1 MSMRHADVYIGLGS
15 NLDGP
20 AAQVRAAVREIA
32 ALPAVRLRAASGLY
46 RSPPMGG
53 RDQPDYVNAAVRVDT
68 ELEPEALLDA
78 LQAIERR
85 HGRAAERGRWESR
98 PLDLDLLLWGA
109 LARAGERLTLPH
121 PGLHER
127 AFALGPL
134 LELDRALEVPGKGP
148 AARLLERCAWPEARR
163 EAPAWQLPEAMR
175 LVAVEGPPGCGK
187 TALCNRLAADFDGEL
202 LLEGASRNPFLDRPD
217 GGAGAGLAA
226 RLHVLTRRVQR
237 LGRLEQAD
245 LFRAHAFMDFTLAA
259 GDLEAQLAL
268 DGDEYDLWLSVHTRL
283 AAPLPRP
290 DLVVLL
296 QEAPAADDAQAAEF
310 AARAGALFRR
320 WPGAVLAVDAAR
332 ASPARDEDAY
342 LRLLL
347 ALGELEAGGRHFF
360 LDPAGGGGPTRL
372 EAAGMALH

>member
-32 ALPAVRLRAASGLY
+32 ALPEVRLRAASGLY

-53 RDQPDYVNAAVRVDT
+53 PAQPDYVNAAVRVDT
-68 ELEPEALLDA
+68 GLEPEELLDA

-85 HGRAAERGRWESR
+85 HGRAAARGHWEAR
-98 PLDLDLLLWGA
+98 PLDLDLLLWGTR
-109 LARAGERLTLPH
+109 ARADARLTLPH

-127 AFALGPL
+127 AFALAPL
-134 LELDRALEVPGKGP
+134 LELDRALEVPGRGP
-148 AARLLERCAWPEARR
+148 AAALLERCAWPEARR
-163 EAPAWQLPEAMR
+163 EAPAWQLPAAMR

-187 TALCNRLAADFDGEL
+187 TALCNRLAADFDGGL
-202 LLEGASRNPFLDRPD
+202 VLEGAPRNPFLGRA
-217 GGAGAGLAA
+217 GAGAGLAA
-226 RLHVLTRRVQR
+226 QLHALARRVQR
-237 LGRLEQAD
+237 LDRLEQAD
-245 LFRAHAFMDFTLAA
+245 LFRARTFMDFTLAA

-283 AAPLPRP
+283 AAPLPKP
-290 DLVVLL
+290 DLVLLL
-296 QEAPAADDAQAAEF
+296 QEPPPADDARAAEL
-310 AARAGALFRR
+310 AARAAALFRR
-320 WPGAVLAVDAAR
+320 WPGAVLTVDAAR

-347 ALGELEAGGRHFF
+347 ALGELEPDGRYF
-360 LDPAGGGGPTRL
+360 LDPAAAGGPARA
-372 EAAGMALH
+372 EAAGMALN